1 MRLAAPHW
9 AKLGVF
15 PGRQLCTEFLMA
27 MTQNQRLGVF
37 AALALVMAATR
48 VHHFNALPD
57 ASWGVFF
64 LAGFWLR
71 GAGRWAFPLLMAE
84 AVLVDYLVITS
95 MGIDFFSH
103 YCVSAGYWF
112 LIPAYGSL
120 WLGGSWL
127 AKHQAGLHL
136 STLALAVVALLVSEN
151 ICYLISNGSFYWL
164 SHSVPTPRSF
174 GAWFQNLGNWYVLFL
189 QTTAL
194 YVGLGAVLHVLVAT
208 MSQAAKRSGQIQ
220 H

>member
-1 MRLAAPHW
+1 
-9 AKLGVF
+9 
-15 PGRQLCTEFLMA
+15 MA
-27 MTQNQRLGVF
+27 MTQTQRLSIF
-37 AALALVMAATR
+37 AALALGMAATR
-48 VHHFNALPD
+48 LHHFNTLPD

-71 GAGRWAFPLLMAE
+71 GTARWAFPLLMAT
-84 AVLVDYLVITS
+84 AVLVDYIVITN
-95 MGIDFFSH
+95 MGISFWSH

-112 LIPAYGSL
+112 LIPAYGAL

-127 AKHQAGLHL
+127 AKHQSGLHL
-136 STLALAVVALLVSEN
+136 STLAMAVAALLVSEN
-151 ICYLISNGSFYWL
+151 LCYVISNGSFYWL

-174 GAWFQNLGNWYVLFL
+174 GAWFENMGDWYLPFL

-194 YVGLGAVLHVLVAT
+194 YVGLGAVLHVLVA
-208 MSQAAKRSGQIQ
+208 QIARVLPHHGSVQ

>member
-1 MRLAAPHW
+1 MSRL
-9 AKLGVF
+9 LF
-15 PGRQLCTEFLMA
+15 REFFMA
-27 MTQNQRLGVF
+27 TTQTQRLGIF

-48 VHHFNALPD
+48 IHLSLFHHDIWD

-71 GAGRWAFPLLMAE
+71 GSARWAFPLLMAE
-84 AVLVDYLVITS
+84 AVLVDYLVITN
-95 MGIDFFSH
+95 MGISFWSH

-112 LIPAYGSL
+112 LIPAYGAL

-127 AKHQAGLHL
+127 AKHQNGLRL
-136 STLALAVVALLVSEN
+136 STLGLAVVALLVSEN
-151 ICYLISNGSFYWL
+151 LCYLISNGSFYWL
-164 SHSVPTPRSF
+164 SANVPAPRSF
-174 GAWFQNLGNWYVLFL
+174 GAWFANLGDWYLPFL

-194 YVGLGAVLHVLVAT
+194 YVGLGAVLHVLAV
-208 MSQAAKRSGQIQ
+208 QLHRIVQHSGQTQ